1 VRIERWGGGKLEGR
15 VSRVEPS
22 AFTKV
27 SALGAEEQ
35 RVNVLIDF
43 TSAPERWKALGDG
56 YRVGVRIVT
65 PS

>member
-1 VRIERWGGGKLEGR
+1 